1 MLYSLH
7 IKQKLI
13 GLFDSL
19 DECSSMAEG
28 LVVNNFASSND
39 ILIKE
44 FKKNSICFKRDL
56 GLNENMKYDNENDN
70 ETDVSY
76 ESDSSVNDSVNETD
90 SLEEK
95 VDMEEIRQNEEYMK
109 IEGEKRLIQE
119 RIKILKQ
126 QKEKVEESKNIFEHD
141 LKLFDTF
148 KGKMEEDKDFIIP
161 ELFETKF
168 KIMIELEDEDK
179 LEWEEFIER
188 YDPEFVD
195 NSYTSLFDLQNDALV
210 VEELSDEEDDETNL
224 NGYEADKDSY
234 TDSNDENDVNN
245 SDESNNDE

>member
-56 GLNENMKYDNENDN
+56 GLNENNND
-70 ETDVSY
+70 TDVSY
-76 ESDSSVNDSVNETD
+76 ESDSSVNDTD

-161 ELFETKF
+161 ELFEAKF

>member
-7 IKQKLI
+7 VKQKLI

-56 GLNENMKYDNENDN
+56 GLNENNND
-70 ETDVSY
+70 TDVSY
-76 ESDSSVNDSVNETD
+76 ESDSSVNDTD

-161 ELFETKF
+161 ELFEAKF

-210 VEELSDEEDDETNL
+210 VEELSDIEDDETNL
-224 NGYEADKDSY
+224 DGYEADKDSY

>member
-7 IKQKLI
+7 VKQKLI

-19 DECSSMAEG
+19 GECSSMAEG
-28 LVVNNFASSND
+28 LVVNNFVSSNN

-56 GLNENMKYDNENDN
+56 ELNENMQYITDND
-70 ETDVSY
+70 TDVSY
-76 ESDSSVNDSVNETD
+76 ETDSSINDSVNETD

-95 VDMEEIRQNEEYMK
+95 VDMDEIRQNEEYMK
-109 IEGEKRLIQE
+109 IEEEKRLIQE

-148 KGKMEEDKDFIIP
+148 KGKMEEDKEFIIP

-210 VEELSDEEDDETNL
+210 VEEVSDDSDIDDEDNKTNL
-224 NGYEADKDSY
+224 DGYDADKDSY
-234 TDSNDENDVNN
+234 TDSND
-245 SDESNNDE
+245 SNDENNN